1 MIDKNIS
8 SMALKEYKFRA
19 AIEITGIN
27 PFVFI
32 PENILEKIFEQSGK
46 NKGPVPIKGTVNN
59 NPYKQTLMK
68 FKGSWRLYINTK
80 MLKNS
85 PKRIGEEIELTIVFD
100 PIKRTIIPNRK
111 FTKAL
116 EENIEAKK
124 AFDKLSPSS
133 KNEIIRY
140 ISFLKTEASIDKN
153 IEKAI
158 NFLLGK
164 GRFVGRDWK

>member
-1 MIDKNIS
+1 MV
-8 SMALKEYKFRA
+8 LEEYKFKA
-19 AIEITGIN
+19 VVEMIGIN

-32 PENILEKIFEQSGK
+32 PENILGKIFEQSGK
-46 NKGPVPIKGTVNN
+46 SKGPIPVKGTVNN
-59 NPYKQTLMK
+59 SPYKQTLVK

-80 MLKNS
+80 MLKDS

-100 PIKRTIIPNRK
+100 PIKRTIIPNEK
-111 FTKAL
+111 FIKAL

-124 AFDKLSPSS
+124 VFDELSPSL
-133 KNEIIRY
+133 KHEMIRY

-164 GRFVGRDWK
+164 GRFVGRDNP